1 MEFDVYK
8 EGFFRDKFVLKNEV
22 GEEFVIVFYARVF
35 GFYKGILMLKEGIYC
50 IYYVK
55 DEEEDYSDW

>member
-35 GFYKGILMLKEGIYC
+35 GFYKGILMLKEGIRC